1 MCLFLSSSAREFL
14 LVIIYTVP
22 SKPKFRSHKPVTS
35 YFAPETTLADT
46 WVCLP
51 EAFLAQ
57 HCSRRG
63 GGPLCVPPVHSPSFL
78 GGPTWTQVCV
88 FLLQGM
94 VCLIPEGRRLLGSHG
109 LESVTTA

>member
-1 MCLFLSSSAREFL
+1 M
-14 LVIIYTVP
+14 
-22 SKPKFRSHKPVTS
+22 TS

-63 GGPLCVPPVHSPSFL
+63 GGPFCVPPVHSPSFL